1 MAIKLLMIFDSAIRG
16 EIMSLGGYCRRD
28 VWHSMCADRISRS
41 SDARRNQSSMP
52 SVPEPLPIRLRI
64 LAIMALK
71 ELAKDGVRSMH
82 PIFISSL
89 TVSVTGTGSL
99 LRRFSFCWS
108 FVNLKG
114 SPWLERALSWN
125 VMLNLRRSSG
135 QWGKRGISYEQQW
148 HSYFNRRKRVLHSP
162 STGTS
167 TRVWTVLTG
176 ESVTKCLD
184 IAEYGGRWW
193 RQALRISKRIVI

>member
-1 MAIKLLMIFDSAIRG
+1 MQNYLSVGLGTFSTDLLPNLDNGNKVIDDFRQRHPWRNY
-16 EIMSLGGYCRRD
+16 EPWRLFCRRD

-52 SVPEPLPIRLRI
+52 SVPKPLPIQLMI
-64 LAIMALK
+64 PAIMVLK

-82 PIFISSL
+82 AIFISFL

-135 QWGKRGISYEQQW
+135 
-148 HSYFNRRKRVLHSP
+148 
-162 STGTS
+162 
-167 TRVWTVLTG
+167 
-176 ESVTKCLD
+176 
-184 IAEYGGRWW
+184 
-193 RQALRISKRIVI
+193 